1 MCGTLQCC
9 GSTSRDR
16 SLAVMQR
23 NQPCAMFHKRGT
35 ALQNTYSMGA
45 LDLILK
51 REAHSYIVR
60 VLP

>member
-1 MCGTLQCC
+1 
-9 GSTSRDR
+9 
-16 SLAVMQR
+16 MQR